1 MRQITDSDLAYL
13 NAAESGA
20 MGFIGWGQWQLTL
33 NFDWISIQLSCLA
46 ELETDGRRKVI
57 ECPFTSELPLGGLFG
72 TTIKSFSVEPGNR
85 LVILL
90 ESGIRLRILPDPDI
104 QEEQCV
110 VTVHHRDEK
119 GGSGIVVI

>member
-20 MGFIGWGQWQLTL
+20 LGFIGWGQWQLTL
-33 NFDWISIQLSCLA
+33 NFNWISIQLSCLA
-46 ELETDGRRKVI
+46 ELETDDHRQVI
-57 ECPFTSELPLGGLFG
+57 ESPFTSELPMGGLFG
-72 TTIKSFSVEPGNR
+72 AVIKTFRVEPGNR
-85 LVILL
+85 LVVLL
-90 ESGIRLRILPDPDI
+90 ESGTRLRILPDPDI

-119 GGSGIVVI
+119 GGSGFVII